1 MKHKSN
7 EILCKVLKTLDE
19 AGYSISEVDSED
31 YCLEIVAKKGNIKL
45 LIKSLTNIDSERR
58 DSAEDLASLAVS
70 FNATPLIIGHRM
82 QKGVI
87 EPGTMYER
95 FGVNVI
101 NPETFRNAALEK
113 SLPIVYSKRG
123 GLYVKIDGKA
133 LKRLREK
140 EGMSLGD
147 LANKIGVS
155 RKAVYEYE
163 RSQMGATLA
172 TVARIEEILDAD
184 IITGINV
191 FDWRPSS
198 DIPEKSPTG
207 VVARQLHGKLKKIG
221 CKSIGF
227 NFAPIDVHARN
238 IGASFLTSEENVDEE
253 RLERKVSA
261 AIEVGKI
268 MGMQPILVTGE
279 TKPRDQGLTLV
290 RIDEIKKLEKTKDLM
305 ALLGLDCCP
314 NGEN

>member
-1 MKHKSN
+1 M
-7 EILCKVLKTLDE
+7 DE

-58 DSAEDLASLAVS
+58 DSVEDLASLAVS

-87 EPGTMYER
+87 EHGTMYER

-191 FDWRPSS
+191 FDWHPSS

-207 VVARQLHGKLKKIG
+207 IVARQLHGKLKKIG

-238 IGASFLTSEENVDEE
+238 IGASFLTSEENVDEG

-305 ALLGLDCCP
+305 ALLGLDYCP